1 VEKSFYINNFI
12 ASTLQ
17 QVFSLL
23 ILRQLALLP
32 PSLDI
37 YKIEAS
43 LENGLKIKISEFRKK
58 NKLSSTNFDPII
70 NSILTTA
77 LTNYEW

>member
-1 VEKSFYINNFI
+1 
-12 ASTLQ
+12 
-17 QVFSLL
+17 
-23 ILRQLALLP
+23 LALLP

-37 YKIEAS
+37 YKIESS
-43 LENGLKIKISEFRKK
+43 LENGLKIKISEYRKK

-77 LTNYEW
+77 LTNYEWERISGTVFC